1 VRLKRFCKIVCFSTF
16 TFLFSQAGEANTT
29 NDETGVPVGPRSH
42 IQNIDGV
49 AAVVGD
55 KVILTSDINQ
65 SLAMEVF
72 RLKLDPRRDQNKIA
86 NLKNQ
91 ILQSVVDRK
100 VVLTMAELDS
110 VVVSDKEVDRALDQQ
125 VDNILAQAGS
135 EEAAEKALGQPLRSF
150 KREYW
155 FDIKDML
162 ITQKH
167 QQTLLSKVSINKTD
181 VLRFYQNYK
190 DSIPAFPTT
199 AKIRHLLIKITPSE
213 EQVNKTQEFL
223 RKLRQNILDKKISFE
238 EAARTYSQDPG
249 SKTNGGSLGFVR
261 RGGLV
266 VPYEA
271 AAFTLS
277 PGQIS
282 SPVKSEFGYHIIE
295 TQEIRGDRIKTR
307 HVLMS
312 PPITDKDESIAYS
325 KAASLKDSLLTLALF
340 IRSAKTRSMDEQT
353 SESGG
358 NLGWINPDSY
368 PIPEFGMVLGQIEK
382 NVCAG
387 PVRTEMGYHLL
398 WVESTK
404 PGGPASIDKHWTE
417 IESMALNNK
426 KGERFR
432 ALVSSARQNI
442 FVHINN

>member
-1 VRLKRFCKIVCFSTF
+1 MVRLKRFCKIVCFSTF

-29 NDETGVPVGPRSH
+29 NDETGVPVGPRGH
-42 IQNIDGV
+42 IQNIDGI

-167 QQTLLSKVSINKTD
+167 QQALLSKVSINKTS
-181 VLRFYQNYK
+181 VLRFYENYK
-190 DSIPAFPTT
+190 DSIPA
-199 AKIRHLLIKITPSE
+199 LSLI
-213 EQVNKTQEFL
+213 
-223 RKLRQNILDKKISFE
+223 
-238 EAARTYSQDPG
+238 
-249 SKTNGGSLGFVR
+249 
-261 RGGLV
+261 
-266 VPYEA
+266 
-271 AAFTLS
+271 
-277 PGQIS
+277 
-282 SPVKSEFGYHIIE
+282 HI
-295 TQEIRGDRIKTR
+295 
-307 HVLMS
+307 
-312 PPITDKDESIAYS
+312 
-325 KAASLKDSLLTLALF
+325 
-340 IRSAKTRSMDEQT
+340 
-353 SESGG
+353 
-358 NLGWINPDSY
+358 
-368 PIPEFGMVLGQIEK
+368 
-382 NVCAG
+382 
-387 PVRTEMGYHLL
+387 
-398 WVESTK
+398 
-404 PGGPASIDKHWTE
+404 
-417 IESMALNNK
+417 
-426 KGERFR
+426 
-432 ALVSSARQNI
+432 
-442 FVHINN
+442 